1 MNKKEIA
8 QAVAERLVL
17 SPSLVEGIVDAVHE
31 EIVEAMARG
40 ERVTFWNFGRW
51 ELKTTAARVGREFKT
66 GKSVVIP
73 ERNKVCFTASP
84 NLVAAVED
92 AMKTL
97 CRSGTRETKGDA
109 VRNGCRPFFAHAG
122 FAPER
127 RPPV

>member
-1 MNKKEIA
+1 MNKRNA
-8 QAVAERLVL
+8 GCRRTPRALAYRR
-17 SPSLVEGIVDAVHE
+17 GIVDVHE

-97 CRSGTRETKGDA
+97 
-109 VRNGCRPFFAHAG
+109 
-122 FAPER
+122 
-127 RPPV
+127 

>member
-51 ELKTTAARVGREFKT
+51 ELKTTAAR
-66 GKSVVIP
+66 
-73 ERNKVCFTASP
+73 NKVCFTASP

-97 CRSGTRETKGDA
+97 
-109 VRNGCRPFFAHAG
+109 
-122 FAPER
+122 
-127 RPPV
+127 

>member
-40 ERVTFWNFGRW
+40 ERVTFWN
-51 ELKTTAARVGREFKT
+51 LKTTAARVGREFKT

-97 CRSGTRETKGDA
+97 
-109 VRNGCRPFFAHAG
+109 
-122 FAPER
+122 
-127 RPPV
+127 

>member
-40 ERVTFWNFGRW
+40 
-51 ELKTTAARVGREFKT
+51 
-66 GKSVVIP
+66 KSVVIP

-97 CRSGTRETKGDA
+97 
-109 VRNGCRPFFAHAG
+109 
-122 FAPER
+122 
-127 RPPV
+127 

>member
-66 GKSVVIP
+66 GT
-73 ERNKVCFTASP
+73 E
-84 NLVAAVED
+84 L
-92 AMKTL
+92 L
-97 CRSGTRETKGDA
+97 
-109 VRNGCRPFFAHAG
+109 
-122 FAPER
+122 
-127 RPPV
+127 

>member
-66 GKSVVIP
+66 
-73 ERNKVCFTASP
+73 CFTASP

-97 CRSGTRETKGDA
+97 
-109 VRNGCRPFFAHAG
+109 
-122 FAPER
+122 
-127 RPPV
+127 

>member
-31 EIVEAMARG
+31 EAMARG

-97 CRSGTRETKGDA
+97 
-109 VRNGCRPFFAHAG
+109 
-122 FAPER
+122 
-127 RPPV
+127 

>member
-92 AMKTL
+92 AMNPN
-97 CRSGTRETKGDA
+97 SA
-109 VRNGCRPFFAHAG
+109 VNLLSR
-122 FAPER
+122 
-127 RPPV
+127 

>member
-51 ELKTTAARVGREFKT
+51 ELKTTAAPVGREFKT

-97 CRSGTRETKGDA
+97 
-109 VRNGCRPFFAHAG
+109 
-122 FAPER
+122 
-127 RPPV
+127 

>member
-31 EIVEAMARG
+31 ETVEAMARG
-40 ERVTFWNFGRW
+40 ERVTLWNFGRW
-51 ELKTTAARVGREFKT
+51 ELKTTAARVGRDFKT
-66 GKSVVIP
+66 GKAVVIQ
-73 ERNKVCFTASP
+73 ERNKGCFTASP

-97 CRSGTRETKGDA
+97 
-109 VRNGCRPFFAHAG
+109 
-122 FAPER
+122 
-127 RPPV
+127 

>member
-51 ELKTTAARVGREFKT
+51 EFKT

-97 CRSGTRETKGDA
+97 
-109 VRNGCRPFFAHAG
+109 
-122 FAPER
+122 
-127 RPPV
+127 

>member
-17 SPSLVEGIVDAVHE
+17 SPSLVEGIVDA
-31 EIVEAMARG
+31 
-40 ERVTFWNFGRW
+40 
-51 ELKTTAARVGREFKT
+51 AARVGREFKT

-97 CRSGTRETKGDA
+97 
-109 VRNGCRPFFAHAG
+109 
-122 FAPER
+122 
-127 RPPV
+127 

>member
-51 ELKTTAARVGREFKT
+51 ELKTTAAREFKT

-97 CRSGTRETKGDA
+97 
-109 VRNGCRPFFAHAG
+109 
-122 FAPER
+122 
-127 RPPV
+127 